1 MGFLLDKLENKYL
14 VPIFIVSI
22 VLLILLVY
30 YSIENPKSA
39 GDAIMG
45 IFVAGLVLFSVGFV
59 SGTELFDRLAEEIST
74 VRLVM

>member
-1 MGFLLDKLENKYL
+1 MGLLDKFENKYL
-14 VPIFIVSI
+14 IPTFIVSI

-30 YSIENPKSA
+30 YSIENPKTA

-45 IFVAGLVLFSVGFV
+45 LFVAGLVLFSVGFV
-59 SGTELFDRLAEEIST
+59 SGSELFVRLSEEIST